1 MNSYN
6 WTHTQTLRT
15 MVNVLIAQFNIPV
28 VLIALTMASPLK
40 PCSTDDDDD
49 DDDDDGSFSFK
60 MVRKLNTDLLSK
72 SFTLRLRSKES
83 SILGLLFKKE
93 AETTKF

>member
-1 MNSYN
+1 
-6 WTHTQTLRT
+6 

-49 DDDDDGSFSFK
+49 DGSFSFK
-60 MVRKLNTDLLSK
+60 MVRTLNTDLLSK

-93 AETTKF
+93 AETTKFCSRSTKDDV

>member
-1 MNSYN
+1 
-6 WTHTQTLRT
+6 

-49 DDDDDGSFSFK
+49 DDDDGNFSFK
-60 MVRKLNTDLLSK
+60 VVRKLSTDLLSK
-72 SFTLRLRSKES
+72 SFTLRLSIKE
-83 SILGLLFKKE
+83 
-93 AETTKF
+93 